1 MSQSISERVEA
12 GRAIRACATA
22 VLDAVAHS
30 SADTQTITAAI
41 MPSFRKL
48 LARPDLLEL
57 GVPRP
62 GNHVAMS
69 WYLYYDAD
77 LSLLIYPLA
86 KGKIVPVHD
95 HGNWESMFV
104 YRGAVEHTVYE
115 RADDGSVPGH
125 AELRIVDHR
134 ILRPGDSAV
143 VAPPADIHTFSAIE
157 DDTYAITVASGVYKE
172 ERHYFQPDANT
183 YFIKNPRAA

>member
-1 MSQSISERVEA
+1 MTSAMDDRVDA
-12 GRAIRACATA
+12 GKAIRACANA
-22 VLDAVAHS
+22 VLEAVASNGGDVH
-30 SADTQTITAAI
+30 AI
-41 MPSFRKL
+41 GEAISPAFQRL
-48 LARPDLLEL
+48 LQRSDLLGI

-86 KGKIVPVHD
+86 KDKIIPAHD

-115 RADDGSVPGH
+115 RSDDGSQPGR
-125 AELRIVDHR
+125 ADLKVIDHR
-134 ILRPGDSAV
+134 VMRPGDSAV
-143 VAPPADIHTFSAIE
+143 VAPPADIHTFRATE

-172 ERHYFQPDANT
+172 ERCYFQPEAGT
-183 YFIKNPRAA
+183 YFVKNPKAA

>member
-1 MSQSISERVEA
+1 MTAPTNDRVEA
-12 GRAIRACATA
+12 GRAIRACAAA
-22 VLDAVAHS
+22 VLKAVAPGGGER
-30 SADTQTITAAI
+30 TAIATAI
-41 MPSFRKL
+41 GPAFARL
-48 LARPDLLEL
+48 LRRPDLLGI

-86 KGKIVPVHD
+86 KGKVIPAHD

-104 YRGAVEHTVYE
+104 YRGAVEHTVYQ
-115 RADDGSVPGH
+115 RLDDGSEPGR
-125 AELRIVDHR
+125 ADLSVVDHR

-143 VAPPADIHTFSAIE
+143 IAPPADIHTFHATE
-157 DDTYAITVASGVYKE
+157 DDTYAMTVTSGVYKE
-172 ERHYFQPDANT
+172 ERCYFQPEAGT
-183 YFIKNPRAA
+183 CVVRHPKAA

>member
-1 MSQSISERVEA
+1 MIMPVNDRAEA
-12 GRAIRACATA
+12 GREIRACAAA
-22 VLDAVAHS
+22 VLDAVARTPS
-30 SADTQTITAAI
+30 DTAAI
-41 MPSFRKL
+41 THAIAPTFSRL
-48 LARPDLLEL
+48 LQRSDLLGI

-86 KGKIVPVHD
+86 KGKVIPAHD

-115 RADDGSVPGH
+115 RLDDLSQPGRAD
-125 AELRIVDHR
+125 LRVLDHR
-134 ILRPGDSAV
+134 VLRPGDSAV
-143 VAPPADIHTFSAIE
+143 VAPPADIHTFHAVE
-157 DDTYAITVASGVYKE
+157 DETYAITVASGDYKE
-172 ERHYFQPDANT
+172 ERCYFQPEAGT
-183 YFIKNPRAA
+183 YFVRNPKAG